1 MSVSQAEL
9 PDTARIWVYGA
20 GRSLSEGESETLRGD
35 LLEFIDQWTA
45 HGAMLK
51 ASVELV
57 ENRFAVVA
65 VDEAAASASGC
76 SIDVMVRRLVDLER
90 RLGCSL
96 LDGALVFYR
105 TEGGAIEACDR
116 SVFRARVRKG
126 TVTDSTPV
134 FDPTIA
140 TLGELRAGGLELPL
154 AQSWHRKLVNEAHET
169 S

>member
-76 SIDVMVRRLVDLER
+76 SIDVMVRRLADLGR

-105 TEGGAIEACDR
+105 TEGGAVEGWGSR
-116 SVFRARVRKG
+116 RLW
-126 TVTDSTPV
+126 TPCGA
-134 FDPTIA
+134 TISHGA
-140 TLGELRAGGLELPL
+140 
-154 AQSWHRKLVNEAHET
+154 AQSHLEVATARCGALSPGDEEEKKANNAN
-169 S
+169 